1 MLEIGTFEG
10 YTTLGLALNNPEAK
24 IYTIDICRE
33 MKIDVPNYQRFGVL
47 PKAQVGR
54 AFGDK
59 SENIFQIVY
68 EYNKGV
74 LMGCS
79 ENLGIFFGACA

>member
-1 MLEIGTFEG
+1 MIN
-10 YTTLGLALNNPEAK
+10 TTAKHSNKIIENAEFKRRMSHSNK
-24 IYTIDICRE
+24 IYD
-33 MKIDVPNYQRFGVL
+33 
-47 PKAQVGR
+47 AQE
-54 AFGDK
+54 